1 MNNILLGLL
10 SIVITFSL
18 LIIVEKIFKK
28 EGLYVWISIATIIAN
43 ITICKSIEVFGY
55 VTNIGN
61 VLFASTFLA
70 TDIMIEKYSKEDSK
84 KAILIGVVSQIIF
97 LIMTQY
103 ALLYVPAST
112 DLAQEPMKALFS
124 LNLRVSIASLVM
136 YVVSNLLDIYL
147 YQKLK
152 EKYPKLLWLRNNVST
167 IISNCLE
174 NYIFTFLAFAGIFDI
189 KTMLS
194 IATIASVF
202 EMIIAICDTPFLYIS
217 KKLK

>member
-18 LIIVEKIFKK
+18 LIIVEKVFKK

-43 ITICKSIEVFGY
+43 VIICKSIDVFGY

-152 EKYPKLLWLRNNVST
+152 DKYPKLLWLRNNVST
-167 IISNCLE
+167 ITTNCLE
-174 NYIFTFLAFAGIFDI
+174 NYLFTFLAFAGIFDI

-194 IATIASVF
+194 IATIASIF

>member
-43 ITICKSIEVFGY
+43 VIICKSIDVFGY
-55 VTNIGN
+55 VTNLGN

-103 ALLYVPAST
+103 ALLYTPAST

-136 YVVSNLLDIYL
+136 YALSNFLDIYI
-147 YQKLK
+147 YQKLR

-194 IATIASVF
+194 IATIASLF

>member
-1 MNNILLGLL
+1 
-10 SIVITFSL
+10 
-18 LIIVEKIFKK
+18 
-28 EGLYVWISIATIIAN
+28 
-43 ITICKSIEVFGY
+43 
-55 VTNIGN
+55 
-61 VLFASTFLA
+61 
-70 TDIMIEKYSKEDSK
+70 MIEKYSKEDSK

-152 EKYPKLLWLRNNVST
+152 DKYPKLLWLRNNVST

-174 NYIFTFLAFAGIFDI
+174 NYLFTFLAFAGIFDI

-194 IATIASVF
+194 IATIASIF